1 MKQFFH
7 TLPRLSACLLIA
19 GLSTLIS
26 SCGYRVGSLMHPQ
39 IKTIAIADI
48 KNESSEPLGSALLRN
63 ILAERFQFDNS
74 LKLTSLSKADC
85 ILYARIMGIT
95 NSSVTWRST
104 DNEQTYRPNEFSIS
118 VAVEFTVLIPGQ
130 AKPLVERHILSSSAT
145 YLFTNDPAIGRQNGL
160 KQAFLRVSDSIVRAT
175 TEAW

>member
-39 IKTIAIADI
+39 IKTIAIADV
-48 KNESSEPLGSALLRN
+48 KNESAEPLGSALLRN
-63 ILAERFQFDNS
+63 TLAERFQFDNS
-74 LKLTSLSKADC
+74 LKLASLSTADC
-85 ILYARIMGIT
+85 ILYARILGVE
-95 NSSVTWRST
+95 NNSVTWRSY
-104 DNEQTYRPNEFSIS
+104 DNEQTYRPHEFRIS

-130 AKPLVERHILSSSAT
+130 AKPLVQRSVLSSSVT